1 VPAAAKQI
9 TNKSGTFFQ
18 TKNSA
23 KPTPNIRAKPAK
35 CWPSKNVV
43 VTAIAHSK
51 TVAPFDSKTWYF
63 SEKEN
68 LVKTGKTNTISPQ
81 CK

>member
-68 LVKTGKTNTISPQ
+68 LAPK
-81 CK
+81 